1 VSDQSEPRTIAD
13 AVDLPRIEAD
23 FGFREEHQLGRQAAR
38 RFLEERCPLGEV
50 RRLAS
55 DAEGFDRALWADIA
69 SLGWIGLTSPE
80 RMGGH
85 GLDHLHLAL
94 LLDEMGRCLL
104 PSPYF
109 ACLLAQTALFASG
122 DSEQQRRLG
131 SAIASGSLIAT
142 FALSEPE
149 GSSGRIGTHAER
161 EGEGF
166 VLRGVKNHVLFG
178 ASAGLCIVPAQE
190 AGGIA
195 LFALELPAPHV
206 SVEPEICV
214 DTTRRTARIT
224 LDGVRVAASA
234 RLGGEG
240 TAALAAVEVLGAA
253 ALASEMVG
261 GAEAVLEKTR
271 AYAAERIQF
280 GRPIGSFQGVK
291 YPIVDMMVGV
301 ELARSLALGAAVAL
315 DRDPE
320 RAPTSA
326 RMAKAFASD
335 VYASAVRK
343 GIQLHGGFGFT
354 IDCDVHF
361 YFKRA
366 LFSRALLGDAT
377 HHRRR
382 LADTL
387 LGRVTTG

>member
-1 VSDQSEPRTIAD
+1 MQPRRIAE

-23 FGFREEHQLGRQAAR
+23 FGFCEEHELGRRAAR
-38 RFLEERCPLGEV
+38 RFLEERCPLSEV
-50 RRLAS
+50 RRLAT
-55 DAEGFDRALWADIA
+55 DEHGFDRALWADIA
-69 SLGWIGLTSPE
+69 ELGWIGLTSPE
-80 RMGGH
+80 SMGGQ

-94 LLDEMGRCLL
+94 LLDQMGRCLL

-109 ACLLAQTALFASG
+109 ACLLAQAALYASG
-122 DSEQQRRLG
+122 DTEQQARYG
-131 SAIASGSLIAT
+131 AAIASGSLIAT
-142 FALSEPE
+142 VSLSEPDD
-149 GSSGRIGTHAER
+149 SSTTFSTRAER
-161 EGEGF
+161 QGDGF

-178 ASAGLCIVPAQE
+178 ASAGLCLVPARE
-190 AGGIA
+190 ADGIS
-195 LFALELPAPHV
+195 LFAVELPAPHV
-206 SVEPEICV
+206 SVEPEVCV

-224 LDGVRVAASA
+224 LDGVHVAGNA
-234 RLGGEG
+234 RLGGDGAAILTAVEVQG
-240 TAALAAVEVLGAA
+240 FAALAA
-253 ALASEMVG
+253 EMVG
-261 GAEAVLEKTR
+261 GAEAVLQKTR
-271 AYAAERIQF
+271 DYAAERIQF

-315 DRDPE
+315 DRDQE

-366 LFSRALLGDAT
+366 LFSRAFLGDAT
-377 HHRRR
+377 HHRRL

-387 LGRVTTG
+387 LGRVTAG